1 MVKFKVSDACETI
14 SAMFEKVGMDKSQ
27 ALVMSKVLVQTD
39 QCGVHTHGMVAVP
52 RYIKLIQ
59 NGQMRPNIAYDVV
72 RDNGIIAV
80 WDAKRSAGQVM
91 GYTGMNEAISKAK
104 KNGVGIVCIKGG
116 NHFGALEYYA
126 RMAQKSGMV
135 GIVLS
140 SAVAT
145 VAPFGGCEKMI
156 GNNPI
161 AIAAPAGKELPPSL
175 DMAMATVA
183 NGKITNM
190 MLQGAT
196 EIPEGWGLDRD
207 GLPTTRMSEFYTVPI
222 MAGYKGWALDVMV
235 DILAGILFGGA
246 TGLRAGDALQGPGVF
261 MMALDVD
268 AFNDRATYCADM
280 DNRIT
285 ELKSSKPA
293 KGSQGISMPGERS
306 ERTLRASEQ
315 SGLMETLPEILASV
329 NDLAASMG
337 IAPIATV

>member
-1 MVKFKVSDACETI
+1 MVKFKVAEAREKI
-14 SAMFEKVGMDKSQ
+14 AAMFEKVGMNPDEASIM
-27 ALVMSKVLVQTD
+27 ANVLVQTD
-39 QCGVHTHGMVAVP
+39 QCGVHTHGMVAIP

-59 NGQMRPNIAYDVV
+59 DGRMKPNICYDVV

-91 GYTGMNEAISKAK
+91 GYTGMKEAISKAK
-104 KNGVGIVCIKGG
+104 KNGVGIVCIKGA
-116 NHFGALEYYA
+116 NHFGALEYYS
-126 RMAQKSGMV
+126 RMAQKNGMI

-140 SAVAT
+140 SAVGT

-161 AIAAPAGKELPPSL
+161 AIAAPAGKQIPPSL

-190 MLQGAT
+190 KLQGAT
-196 EIPEGWGLDRD
+196 EIPQGWGLDRD
-207 GLPTTRMSEFYTVPI
+207 GLPTTSMSDFYTVPI

-235 DILAGILFGGA
+235 DVLAGVLFGGA
-246 TGLRAGDALQGPGVF
+246 TGSRAGDALQGPGVF

-268 AFNDRATYCADM
+268 AFNDRSTYCTDI

-285 ELKSSKPA
+285 ELKTSKPA
-293 KGSQGISMPGERS
+293 KGSPGISMPGERS
-306 ERTLRASEQ
+306 EQALQTSEKSGIMQTLD
-315 SGLMETLPEILASV
+315 EILESV
-329 NDLAASMG
+329 NNLAVSMDLE
-337 IAPIATV
+337 PIVTV

>member
-14 SAMFEKVGMDKSQ
+14 AAMFEKVGMDKSQ
-27 ALVMSKVLVQTD
+27 ALVMAKVLVQTD

-126 RMAQKSGMV
+126 RMAQKSDMV

-161 AIAAPAGKELPPSL
+161 AVAAPAGKEIPPSL

-190 MLQGAT
+190 MLQGKT

-207 GLPTTRMSEFYTVPI
+207 GVPTTKMSDFYTVPI
-222 MAGYKGWALDVMV
+222 MAGYKGWAMDVMV
-235 DILAGILFGGA
+235 DVLAGVLFGGA
-246 TGLRAGDALQGPGVF
+246 TGIRAADKCGGPGVF

-268 AFNDRATYCADM
+268 AFNEREKYNEDM
-280 DNRIT
+280 DARIS
-285 ELKSSKPA
+285 ELKNSKPA
-293 KGSQGISMPGERS
+293 KGSKGITMPGENSTRK
-306 ERTLRASEQ
+306 
-315 SGLMETLPEILASV
+315 LMESEETGYLEILPEIVASV
-329 NDLAASMG
+329 NACAAEMG
-337 IAPIATV
+337 VEPIETF